1 MHLWCVVSWS
11 WCCVFGAMHCQLHR
25 AGLLPQW
32 HIYFI
37 TRLWSITLCY
47 RGCNR
52 YWNIRSSISGCN
64 QNVINIEI
72 SDVEKYYGGAGA
84 WEWHSWDCPMS
95 NIWES
100 QPPPRCSLSYLWQLA
115 LILHISQIYTNTL
128 PPKCWRTRL
137 NFASESL
144 GGVLLQ
150 PLWSTLLGAVRSH
163 HRSVKYKHNQK
174 LLSMWL
180 SVGMNVL
187 LQKGLTCQSYTTI
200 ITRQSVHLVK
210 LPNPQH
216 KRNATGFHLPDPSNP
231 GVVCVL

>member
-1 MHLWCVVSWS
+1 M
-11 WCCVFGAMHCQLHR
+11 
-25 AGLLPQW
+25 
-32 HIYFI
+32 
-37 TRLWSITLCY
+37 RLNIRMQSK
-47 RGCNR
+47 CNQ
-52 YWNIRSSISGCN
+52 YWNIRSW
-64 QNVINIEI
+64 NIGRCRCRADWEQYL
-72 SDVEKYYGGAGA
+72 SVTATTPDV
-84 WEWHSWDCPMS
+84 P
-95 NIWES
+95 
-100 QPPPRCSLSYLWQLA
+100 LSYLWQLA

-216 KRNATGFHLPDPSNP
+216 KRNATRFHLPDPSNP

>member
-1 MHLWCVVSWS
+1 MHLWCIVSWS

-144 GGVLLQ
+144 GKCSVAA
-150 PLWSTLLGAVRSH
+150 PLVNSPRS
-163 HRSVKYKHNQK
+163 SQISPPLCK
-174 LLSMWL
+174 
-180 SVGMNVL
+180 
-187 LQKGLTCQSYTTI
+187 I
-200 ITRQSVHLVK
+200 
-210 LPNPQH
+210 
-216 KRNATGFHLPDPSNP
+216 
-231 GVVCVL
+231 